1 VWAEA
6 LRLLLDVTAG
16 RLSAMDEAGRDV
28 QVLSLN
34 APGIQAEKDASV
46 AVSRAKAVNDLLA
59 ETIANNPDRFA
70 GFAALPL
77 QDPQAAAKELERA
90 VEQLGLKGALVN
102 AHTQGRYLDDPA
114 LRVLWEYASGLDV
127 PLYLHPATGVDTPHV
142 LSGHPELTGP
152 LWSWGNDTASHILRL
167 VFSKVFGGD
176 HGVISNGS
184 PVFRDEHGLGSVQ
197 AHHRADLAGVKSLK
211 QRRDHAFGFS
221 RE

>member
-1 VWAEA
+1 VVRTIALEEHFTTKELAAYAAGISSIAQPGVWAEA
-6 LRLLLDVTAG
+6 LRLLLDVTAA
-16 RLSAMDEAGRDV
+16 RLAAMDDAGLDV

-114 LRVLWEYASGLDV
+114 LRMLWEYASGLDV
-127 PLYLHPATGVDTPHV
+127 PLYLHPATGVDIPHV

-167 VFSKVFGGD
+167 VFSKVFD
-176 HGVISNGS
+176 DF
-184 PVFRDEHGLGSVQ
+184 PE
-197 AHHRADLAGVKSLK
+197 A
-211 QRRDHAFGFS
+211 
-221 RE
+221 